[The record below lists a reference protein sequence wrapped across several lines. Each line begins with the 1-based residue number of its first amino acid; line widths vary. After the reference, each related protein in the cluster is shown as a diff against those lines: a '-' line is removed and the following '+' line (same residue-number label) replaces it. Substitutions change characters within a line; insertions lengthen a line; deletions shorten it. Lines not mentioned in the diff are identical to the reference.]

1 MTTKEADALMQKIAH
16 GDNDAFC
23 EFYNLTVKGV
33 FSFAYSYLGNREDAE
48 DVTQSAYLAVKRK
61 AYTYQSGTNARAW
74 LLQIV
79 KNLAL
84 DELRKRRRTGELTEE
99 RAGEFTDNTALSY
112 MLAELSDEEREIV
125 VLHVFWGYRHR
136 EIAKLLNKPLGTI
149 TWKYN
154 AEVKKLEKYGK
165 EA

>member
-1 MTTKEADALMQKIAH
+1 MNNKEADALMQKIAQ

-23 EFYNLTVKGV
+23 TFYNFTAKGV

-48 DVTQSAYLAVKRK
+48 DATQAAFLIVKQK
-61 AYTYQSGTNARAW
+61 AYTYKSGTNAQAW

-79 KNLAL
+79 KNLSL
-84 DELRKRRRTGELTEE
+84 DMLKKRRHTGEFPEE
-99 RAGEFTDNTALSY
+99 CAAEFTDNSALSY
-112 MLAELSDEEREIV
+112 MLASLNQDEREIV
-125 VLHVFWGYRHR
+125 ILHVYWGYKHR
-136 EIAKLLNKPLGTI
+136 EIAKLLDMPLGTV

-154 AEVKKLEKYGK
+154 SALKKLEKYGK